1 MSDSFDLLLAGGTV
15 VNPATH
21 LNQKLDVGV
30 FGDRVTAIAIDLPRA
45 GAKRVLDATGCYV
58 TPGLIDFHVHSYWGV
73 NPYGCDLDALC
84 LATGVT
90 TTMDAGSAGP
100 VICSVSENSFMRN
113 RRHACSD
120 SSPWRNMEF

>member
-1 MSDSFDLLLAGGTV
+1 MSDAFDLLLTGGTV
-15 VNPATH
+15 LNPATKTH
-21 LNQKLDVGV
+21 QKLDVGV
-30 FGDRVTAIAIDLPRA
+30 TGDRITAIQQDLPRA
-45 GAKRVLDATGCYV
+45 GAKRVIDVSGCYV

-100 VICSVSENSFMRN
+100 VNLFGFRKLV
-113 RRHACSD
+113 H
-120 SSPWRNMEF
+120 